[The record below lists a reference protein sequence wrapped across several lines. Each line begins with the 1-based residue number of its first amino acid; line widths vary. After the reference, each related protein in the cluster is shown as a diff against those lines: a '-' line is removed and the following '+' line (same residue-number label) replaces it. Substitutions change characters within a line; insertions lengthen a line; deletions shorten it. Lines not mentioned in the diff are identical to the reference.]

1 MFVMK
6 QLAMISPVLK
16 ISSQQPI
23 RNSCQARPFG
33 TRIAENGNEVGRAR
47 GTSLAASLP
56 FWPQHRFPERKPDMR
71 NTVFAL
77 STLCVTAAS
86 AANAQ
91 ATFASDDANVTVESV
106 VVVGDSLVGPGVG
119 INNPLYL
126 PPATDANYS
135 GVVNIW
141 MRNAA
146 GQVTSACSGSL
157 LNNRNILT
165 AGHCVSTGTNAITPT
180 SFTARF
186 RNADGTFTE
195 VNGTGFRVQ
204 QNYSGAVVE
213 EQDVAVLTLSAD
225 APATARR
232 YSLFTGNPLVEF
244 TMAGYGRTGTGVT
257 GGTNNIANNQF
268 GAVNVL
274 RAGRN
279 VFETTRN
286 DAGSFATNVNPDP
299 AAFAGIL
306 VADFDRIGQSIPN
319 NFICGPRTVGGPS
332 LGFCGAGVALESSI
346 GSGDSGSAALTDSWE
361 VLGVASW
368 GTTTNNVGSLYGS
381 YFGYAC
387 VANYAPNARCV
398 ENYNFVVNSLVPE
411 PSTYALMATGLIG
424 MFGVARR
431 RRNSNN

>member
-1 MFVMK
+1 
-6 QLAMISPVLK
+6 
-16 ISSQQPI
+16 
-23 RNSCQARPFG
+23 
-33 TRIAENGNEVGRAR
+33 
-47 GTSLAASLP
+47 
-56 FWPQHRFPERKPDMR
+56 MR

-77 STLCVTAAS
+77 TTLCVTAAS

-91 ATFASDDANVTVESV
+91 ATFASDNANVTVESV
-106 VVVGDSLVGPGVG
+106 VVVGDSLVGTGVG

-126 PPATDANYS
+126 PPATDNNFS
-135 GVVNIW
+135 GVVNLW
-141 MRNAA
+141 FRNAA
-146 GQVTSACSGSL
+146 GAVVSACTGSL

-186 RNADGTFTE
+186 RNADGTFSE
-195 VNGTGFRVQ
+195 VNGTGIRVQ

-286 DAGSFATNVNPDP
+286 DAGSFATIFNPDP
-299 AAFAGIL
+299 AAFAGVL
-306 VADFDRIGQSIPN
+306 VADFDRIGQSIPD
-319 NFICGPRTVGGPS
+319 NFICGPRAPGGSS
-332 LGFCGAGVALESSI
+332 LGFCGSGVARESSI

-368 GTTTNNVGSLYGS
+368 GTTTNGVGSLYGS

-387 VANYAPNARCV
+387 VANYAPNAACV
-398 ENYNFVVNSLVPE
+398 ANYNFVVNSLVPE
-411 PSTYALMATGLIG
+411 PSTYALMATGLVG

-431 RRNSNN
+431 RRSAN